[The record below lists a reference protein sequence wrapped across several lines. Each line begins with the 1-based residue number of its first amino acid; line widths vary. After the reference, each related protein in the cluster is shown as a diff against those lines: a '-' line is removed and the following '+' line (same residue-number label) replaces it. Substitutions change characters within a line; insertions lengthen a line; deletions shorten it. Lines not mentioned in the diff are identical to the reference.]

1 MTYHITAWT
10 DTTHQTLIVSFDT
23 KEEAFTQA
31 KDLWSNEL
39 RAITIEEVSDS
50 DWPRRWRLQWPIGGE
65 AQIRR
70 VPNDRCDVGYHLV
83 AALINGDVSG
93 LDAGDEHH
101 LEEFV
106 AQYPDCV
113 FDPEENEDGHIE
125 ESFARC
131 DVTGKYNNCVR
142 IKVFGSR

>member
-10 DTTHQTLIVSFDT
+10 ETTHQTLIVSFDT

-31 KDLWSNEL
+31 KDLWNNDL

-65 AQIRR
+65 AQIRS

-83 AALINGDVSG
+83 SALINGDVSG

-125 ESFARC
+125 ESFALC

>member
-10 DTTHQTLIVSFDT
+10 ETTHQTLIVSFDT

-31 KDLWSNEL
+31 KDLWNNDL
-39 RAITIEEVSDS
+39 RAITIEEMSDS
-50 DWPRRWRLQWPIGGE
+50 DWPRRWRLQWPVGGE
-65 AQIRR
+65 AQIRS

-83 AALINGDVSG
+83 SALINGDVSG

-125 ESFARC
+125 ESFAQC

>member
-50 DWPRRWRLQWPIGGE
+50 DWPRRWRLRWPIGGE

-70 VPNDRCDVGYHLV
+70 VPNDRCDVGYHL
-83 AALINGDVSG
+83 
-93 LDAGDEHH
+93 
-101 LEEFV
+101 
-106 AQYPDCV
+106 
-113 FDPEENEDGHIE
+113 
-125 ESFARC
+125 
-131 DVTGKYNNCVR
+131 
-142 IKVFGSR
+142 GS